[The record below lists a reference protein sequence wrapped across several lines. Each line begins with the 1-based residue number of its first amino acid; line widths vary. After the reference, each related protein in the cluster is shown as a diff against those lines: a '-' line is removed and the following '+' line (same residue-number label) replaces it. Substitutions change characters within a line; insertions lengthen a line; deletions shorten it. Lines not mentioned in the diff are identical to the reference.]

1 MLFFAYSY
9 WLLATSCALLSRIF
23 LTCYT
28 IPSMGSL
35 IERETLRHTLQGLL
49 NERLPADALAVY
61 YAFHHPVERTESFV
75 YRSPDTH
82 EVEGCLIRS
91 RTGMDLFRPLVTLR
105 ATTETAVAQLVKM
118 GLRPG
123 WPVYLTI
130 PVSLAPW
137 VNKYLTV
144 TDGELHHLYQLN
156 LNRYQALI
164 NVLTVITNTAEG
176 TPRCEIRAQVQMGEQ
191 VENRAGAVAGLNWQS
206 PRFAEFYV
214 YTDPAV
220 RGRGWGKAVV
230 ATLAGLVL
238 KSGRWPLYAV
248 AEHND
253 YSLRLA
259 DAVGF
264 DDTGH
269 REYAGYAVLNP

>member
-1 MLFFAYSY
+1 MASI
-9 WLLATSCALLSRIF
+9 T
-23 LTCYT
+23 
-28 IPSMGSL
+28 
-35 IERETLRHTLQGLL
+35 ERETLRSALQGLL
-49 NERLPADALAVY
+49 NERLPADALAIY
-61 YAFHHPVERTESFV
+61 YALHHPADRVESFV
-75 YRSPDTH
+75 YRSPTTQ
-82 EVEGCLIRS
+82 EVEGCLIRA

-105 ATTETAVAQLVKM
+105 ATTETAVEQLLHM

-130 PVSLAPW
+130 PVTLAPW
-137 VNKYLTV
+137 VNKYLAV
-144 TDGELHHLYQLN
+144 TESELHHLYQLN
-156 LNRYQALI
+156 LNRYAPRL
-164 NVLTVITNTAEG
+164 NVLTVVSNTAEG
-176 TPRCEIRAQVQMGEQ
+176 TPRCEIRANVQTGSAIE
-191 VENRAGAVAGLNWQS
+191 ERAGAVAGLNWQS
-206 PRFAEFYV
+206 PRFAEMYV
-214 YTDPAV
+214 YTNPAM

-269 REYAGYAVLNP
+269 REYAGFATLNP